1 MSVTDRSVTSGLG
14 CSVRAAVKGVAL
26 AATAGA
32 TLAFAAGPAGG
43 ASASPP
49 ASVSIQIDNPDRH
62 TVIRVTLDGTQVF
75 EGLPVTSTMSNIPLL
90 TSTVGPFEL
99 HPGTHTLVAEALGA
113 RVKGRLDWMPT
124 PGTTSWVV
132 IHYVP
137 TASES
142 PEPSHM
148 RFSLQP
154 RTYKLR

>member
-1 MSVTDRSVTSGLG
+1 MAV
-14 CSVRAAVKGVAL
+14 AAV
-26 AATAGA
+26 AATAWA
-32 TLAFAAGPAGG
+32 TLACAAGPAADAG
-43 ASASPP
+43 APPP
-49 ASVSIQIDNPDRH
+49 ASVSIQIDNPDLR
-62 TVIRVTLDGTQVF
+62 TVVRVTLNGSPVF
-75 EGLPVTSTMSNIPLL
+75 EGLPVTSTASNIPLL
-90 TSTVGPFEL
+90 TSRVGPFEL
-99 HPGTHTLVAEALGA
+99 RPGTHTLVAEALGA

-137 TASES
+137 TASDS